1 LLTAGDFVYGD
12 AIELE
17 VECEL
22 RTFGNVESENGFIS
36 FSLWSRL
43 GRAANWTGNLSVQT
57 EQGLAPRFD

>member
-22 RTFGNVESENGFIS
+22 RTFDNGFIS

-57 EQGLAPRFD
+57 EHGLAPRFD